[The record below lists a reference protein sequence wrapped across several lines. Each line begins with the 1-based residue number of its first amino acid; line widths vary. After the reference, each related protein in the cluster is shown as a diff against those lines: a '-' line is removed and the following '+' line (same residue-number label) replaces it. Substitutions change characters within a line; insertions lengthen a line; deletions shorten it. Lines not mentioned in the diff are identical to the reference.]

1 MEDVLDIV
9 KNIQNIYDTP
19 NYFEVLKD
27 FERCLD
33 ELDLYVYKNWE
44 DGELAMGPK
53 IGRHWVECTF
63 IWPRKDMPDPMGGKR
78 LLDYDC
84 EVQYKKTTM
93 TVARKIKKPDD
104 VRPGTKKGKL
114 DSKPIW
120 AVTIKMPKKLM
131 ADLFSAYAEENY
143 IETGLEPK
151 QEEQPADAVAAPAV
165 DPAAEAGAV

>member
-1 MEDVLDIV
+1 
-9 KNIQNIYDTP
+9 
-19 NYFEVLKD
+19 
-27 FERCLD
+27 
-33 ELDLYVYKNWE
+33 
-44 DGELAMGPK
+44 
-53 IGRHWVECTF
+53 
-63 IWPRKDMPDPMGGKR
+63 MGGKR

-165 DPAAEAGAV
+165 DPAAAGGAV

>member
-9 KNIQNIYDTP
+9 TNIQNIYDNP

-120 AVTIKMPKKLM
+120 AVTIKTPKKLM

-151 QEEQPADAVAAPAV
+151 QEEQPADTVAAPAV
-165 DPAAEAGAV
+165 DPAAAGGAV